1 MKYNLSKKIEYVKR
15 LNNICQQVK
24 NNQNKLNNYFKEIG
38 EKYSHTQKIDYPDL
52 KYSRRE
58 RNKEWEKLNF
68 VGNFKKS
75 HNKYH
80 AAMHSS
86 VPLSARKQ
94 NQK

>member
-24 NNQNKLNNYFKEIG
+24 NNESKLNNYFKEIG
-38 EKYSHTQKIDYPDL
+38 DKYSNTQKIDYPDL

-68 VGNFKKS
+68 VGNLKNS
-75 HNKYH
+75 NNKYH
-80 AAMHSS
+80 AATYS
-86 VPLSARKQ
+86 VPMSARKQ
-94 NQK
+94 N